1 MLLHHVVKINYILNM
16 ENNVNY
22 KDKVLAV
29 EETTQQKKVCKCCG
43 KELPITMFNKKGIGH
58 RNIRISCERANSG
71 VSDKFKEYTSR
82 ELMEELHARGFKG
95 TLKRMKVETL
105 TI

>member
-1 MLLHHVVKINYILNM
+1 MLRHHAAKINYILNM
-16 ENNVNY
+16 ENKTDYSNT
-22 KDKVLAV
+22 VLAV
-29 EETTQQKKVCKCCG
+29 EETIQQKKTCKCCG
-43 KELPITMFNKKGIGH
+43 KELPITMFNKRGMGY
-58 RNIRISCERANSG
+58 RNICISCERSDSG

-95 TLKRMKVETL
+95 TLKRMKVEEI

>member
-1 MLLHHVVKINYILNM
+1 MDNNHNY
-16 ENNVNY
+16 NNEI
-22 KDKVLAV
+22 LAV
-29 EETTQQKKVCKCCG
+29 EETTPQKKVCKCCG
-43 KELPITMFNKKGIGH
+43 KELPITMFYKRGTGH
-58 RNIRISCERANSG
+58 RNICISCERADSG
-71 VSDKFKEYTSR
+71 ASDKFKEYTSR

>member
-1 MLLHHVVKINYILNM
+1 MDN
-16 ENNVNY
+16 NNVG
-22 KDKVLAV
+22 DKPLATIV
-29 EETTQQKKVCKCCG
+29 TTPTKKKCKCCG
-43 KELPITMFNKKGIGH
+43 KELPITMFNKRGTGH
-58 RNIRISCERANSG
+58 RNICISCERADSG
-71 VSDKFKEYTSR
+71 ASDKFKEYTSR